1 MQVSRLRLEKTKLVL
16 IHAVKFKEKANLCHV
31 NVIMVLC
38 EGYAEMCS
46 LFTCVDV

>member
-1 MQVSRLRLEKTKLVL
+1 MSRLRFEKTKLVF
-16 IHAVKFKEKANLCHV
+16 IHDVKFKGKVNLCRV
-31 NVIMVLC
+31 NVIMVLY